1 MGRCIASIRTGK
13 ILENHYEK
21 MKRWLLTFTQHSYL
35 GLGQDEVRR
44 VYNLE
49 LQQQAEEDREME
61 AGGRV
66 EFEKGELG
74 AERSGEVVGGDGD
87 KGGVETINVLVD
99 PCLPKGYFGPPPMSS
114 DTKGN

>member
-1 MGRCIASIRTGK
+1 
-13 ILENHYEK
+13 

-49 LQQQAEEDREME
+49 LQQVRDVE
-61 AGGRV
+61 AGGRD
-66 EFEKGELG
+66 EFKKGERG

-87 KGGVETINVLVD
+87 KGADEKINVLVD
-99 PCLPKGYFGPPPMSS
+99 PCLPKGYFGPHPLPS